1 MTAVCAITGPVFF
14 CHHLAAHAE
23 SRDRIALIEQRI
35 PAGVM
40 RCPPSRGMVEDLL
53 LVHDPAYI
61 DRIASISSSDS
72 DVSFLT
78 PDTYVAPGT
87 FETALHA
94 AGTSVDAARRARA
107 GTHAFALVRPPGH
120 HATRDRA
127 MGYCIFN
134 NAAVAAARMLEDGC
148 DRIAILDWDLHH
160 GNGTQEIFYDSDRV
174 LFCSVHLRGAFPGSG
189 WVDEIG
195 VGDGKG
201 YAANLPL
208 TPSTTDEVY
217 LWAFDQIVPPLI
229 EAYDPE
235 IVVAQLGVD
244 SHFADPLAHLIL
256 TSRGFT
262 ALVERILGFGRP
274 VVAFGG
280 GGYNLT
286 AVPRLWTLAYSL
298 MAEREIDDLIPAEY
312 AAEHGVTHLHD
323 TIQPPMTRHQRHNVR
338 PDAEKAVAS
347 IKRLIFPVHGLN
359 TSP

>member
-195 VGDGKG
+195 VGEGRGLNLNAPLREGATLEDIAYVFDEAFMPAILEFDPDLLIVSAGQDGLADDPKDGMALEPDDYGVLTRIVIDTLHRPIALVLEGG
-201 YAANLPL
+201 YGPSQGEAVRAIFLALLGEPVRLPGG
-208 TPSTTDEVY
+208 TPHPST
-217 LWAFDQIVPPLI
+217 QR
-229 EAYDPE
+229 
-235 IVVAQLGVD
+235 VV
-244 SHFADPLAHLIL
+244 
-256 TSRGFT
+256 R
-262 ALVERILGFGRP
+262 AL
-274 VVAFGG
+274 
-280 GGYNLT
+280 
-286 AVPRLWTLAYSL
+286 RLLS
-298 MAEREIDDLIPAEY
+298 
-312 AAEHGVTHLHD
+312 G
-323 TIQPPMTRHQRHNVR
+323 
-338 PDAEKAVAS
+338 
-347 IKRLIFPVHGLN
+347 
-359 TSP
+359 